1 MSIEQYINVI
11 RSYSMKNSEQEEG
24 VLQHF
29 KKTFHKEILFN
40 NHFFFGN
47 KLFLGTKSSG
57 GHLLAEKDKE
67 KYVSCFLSCS

>member
-40 NHFFFGN
+40 NHFFYVGN
-47 KLFLGTKSSG
+47 KKFRWTF
-57 GHLLAEKDKE
+57 
-67 KYVSCFLSCS
+67 VS